1 MYHHHQHQ
9 GKSVHSSSRMPIPPE
24 RHLFLQGGNGPG
36 DSGLVLS
43 TDAKPRL
50 KWTPDLHE
58 RFIEAVNQLGG
69 ADKATPKTVMKL
81 MGIPGLTLYHLKS
94 HLQKYR
100 LSKNLHGQANSGSSK
115 IGAAAVTS
123 DRMSEANVTHMNNL
137 SIGPQTNKSL
147 HISEALQ
154 MQIEVQRR
162 LHEQLEVQRH
172 LQLRIEAQ
180 GKYLQAV
187 LEKAQETLGR
197 QNLGTMGLEAA
208 KVQLSELVSKVSTQC
223 LNSAFS
229 ELKELQG
236 LCPQQTQTTP
246 PTDCSVDS
254 CLTSC
259 EGSQKEQE
267 IHNTGMG
274 LRPYNGS
281 ALLESK
287 DMAEEHMLHQT
298 ELKWG
303 EDNKMFLSPMGNNA
317 ERRIFSSERSSSD
330 LSMRVGLQGESR
342 NPCSGFSE
350 GRYKERNDDDKFP
363 DQTKK
368 TADSVKLQNENISPG
383 YRLPYFAT
391 KLDLNTHD
399 EIDAASTCKQL
410 DLNGFSWN

>member
-9 GKSVHSSSRMPIPPE
+9 GKSIHSSARMPIPPD

-69 ADKATPKTVMKL
+69 ADKATPKAVMKL

-100 LSKNLHGQANSGSSK
+100 LSKNLHGQAICRSSK
-115 IGAAAVTS
+115 IGANAVEG
-123 DRMSEANVTHMNNL
+123 DIMSEANVTHINNI
-137 SIGPQTNKSL
+137 SIGSQTNKSL

-162 LHEQLEVQRH
+162 LQEQLEVQRH

-197 QNLGTMGLEAA
+197 QNLGTVGLEAA

-236 LCPQQTQTTP
+236 LCPQQMQTTP
-246 PTDCSVDS
+246 PTDCSMDS

-259 EGSQKEQE
+259 EGSQKEQD
-267 IHNTGMG
+267 IHNTGIRV
-274 LRPYNGS
+274 RPYNGN

-287 DMAEEHMLHQT
+287 EMAEDHMLHPT
-298 ELKWG
+298 EFKWDENLK
-303 EDNKMFLSPMGNNA
+303 DNKMFLSPVGNTT
-317 ERRIFSSERSSSD
+317 EKRIFSAERCSSD
-330 LSMRVGLQGESR
+330 LSMRVGLQEESG
-342 NPCSGFSE
+342 NTSSSFAE
-350 GRYKERNDDDKFP
+350 GRYKGRNDDDNFP
-363 DQTKK
+363 DQTNKR
-368 TADSVKLQNENISPG
+368 TDSLKLQNENISPG
-383 YRLPYFAT
+383 HRPSYFAT
-391 KLDLNTHD
+391 KLDLNSHD
-399 EIDAASTCKQL
+399 EIDAASSCKQL
-410 DLNGFSWN
+410 EWF